1 MLNQDI
7 IQGKWNQIKGK
18 IRSTWGELTDNE
30 VEQAKGNVEMFVG
43 TVQAKYGG
51 ETENIRKTFNDF
63 VSDLGTQETPPTTRK
78 EIY

>member
-43 TVQAKYGG
+43 TVQSKYGG
-51 ETENIRKTFNDF
+51 ETESIRKTINDF
-63 VSDLGTQETPPTTRK
+63 VSDIGTKEDSPTDRK
-78 EIY
+78 EIL